1 MSAHSHAASRVR
13 PLDAEAL
20 AAWPLPEHGHDA
32 DKDARGHVLV
42 VAGSD
47 EVPGA
52 ALLAAVAALRA
63 GAGKLTM
70 ASPRGVALGLALAI
84 PEARVIPLDRS
95 ATGGLQVRAAA
106 RLAPLSDTVD
116 AVVAGPGMLDEQHS
130 MAFVRALMP
139 LFASSTMV
147 LDAVAM
153 SIAKE
158 GAFSQPVILTPHA
171 GEMANLTGL
180 TKEQVNADP
189 YRTAVDAARQ
199 WNAYVV
205 LKGAATYIATPTG
218 ETWCFTGGS
227 AGLGTS
233 GSGDTLAGLI
243 GGLAARGTPALA
255 ACAWGVVL
263 HARAGDA
270 LSRQHGPLGYL
281 ARELAGELPALL
293 RSASLPPQRASTTRQ
308 AR

>member
-1 MSAHSHAASRVR
+1 MSARSHATSHAR
-13 PLDAEAL
+13 PLDTEAL
-20 AAWPLPEHGHDA
+20 AGWPLPDHGNDA

-52 ALLAAVAALRA
+52 ALLAAVAALRS

-70 ASPRGVALGLALAI
+70 ATPRGVAVGLALAI
-84 PEARVIPLDRS
+84 PEARVIALDRS
-95 ATGGLQVRAAA
+95 VTGGLQVRAAA
-106 RLAPLSDTVD
+106 RLTSLSDTVN
-116 AVVAGPGMLDEQHS
+116 AVVVGPGMLDEQRS
-130 MAFVRALMP
+130 MAFVRALLP

-153 SIAKE
+153 SIVKK

-171 GEMANLTGL
+171 GEMAHLIGL
-180 TKEQVNADP
+180 SKKQINADP
-189 YRTAVDAARQ
+189 HRSAVEAARQ

-205 LKGAATYIATPTG
+205 LKGAATYIATPEG
-218 ETWCFTGGS
+218 EVWCFTGGS
-227 AGLGTS
+227 VGLATS

-243 GGLAARGTPALA
+243 GGLAARGMPALA

-263 HARAGDA
+263 HARAGDELA
-270 LSRQHGPLGYL
+270 RQHGPLGYL

-293 RSASLPPQRASTTRQ
+293 RSVSVRP
-308 AR
+308 